1 MGRLEHPSVTSGI
14 IFTSRAAASRR
25 DRAIAFVNACSPGA
39 EVLIVS
45 ATRGAADDLARELA
59 RRHPATF
66 GLHRLSLTQLAA
78 RLAAT
83 RLAASNLAPATGLGA
98 QAIAARAVHEARTTG
113 RLEYFA
119 PVAWMPGFPTAL
131 ARTLHELRMA
141 ELGPGAVRGA
151 GEGGGDLASLYE
163 AASAQLEA
171 GGAADRATLFAAA
184 RDTLA
189 SGAAF
194 CEGRALVLVDVAIHT
209 PAERAFVHVLLDHAS
224 SWLACAPW
232 EDGVTCE
239 ALEQTHGTR
248 ESDEETGDGELT
260 RLRRH
265 LFQADRPPHAERG
278 TDVVFFSAPGEG
290 REAVEVARY
299 ALDEARRGVR
309 FDQMAVLLRSP
320 REYLG
325 LLEHAF
331 ARANIPAWFGRG
343 TRRPHP
349 AGRALLAL
357 LSCADEN
364 LSATRFAEYL
374 SLAQVPDAAVGDVAP
389 TFRSAS
395 TDSGNVAPTFR
406 SASRRGREAGDGG
419 QSPVAPG
426 LPPSRRATADRQSL
440 GGGGQ
445 SRRPAQPSL
454 FDDPEPIRPQ
464 DDALATGAERLEEGD
479 IEPVEPDLAPPSLA
493 AEDLADAALLQ
504 GTVRAPYRWEEWLV
518 ESAVIAGRER
528 WRRLDGLA
536 AEYRLKLKEA
546 RRQDPHS
553 PKIAAIERDLTNL
566 EHLRAFALPLI
577 DEFESWPEAATWGE
591 WLDRLEALVPR
602 VIRQPLVVQRVLA
615 ELRPMAAVGPVSLR
629 EVREVLSDRLR
640 TVTVEPPAAR
650 YGKVFVGTAEEARG
664 RTFRVVFVPGLAE
677 RVFPQKVRE
686 DPLLADTLRREV
698 SGALKTTNRRAA
710 EERLL
715 LHLAAG
721 AALEHLYLSYPRIE
735 LREARP
741 RVPSFYGLDVMRAI
755 TGRVPSHDALE
766 ALAARET
773 RATLAWP
780 APEHAARAV
789 DDFEHDLAV
798 LGGLLG
804 TRDPHAVKGRARYL
818 LELNEHLRRSL
829 TERWKRWK
837 PAWTEHDG
845 LVAAT
850 DVVRTAL
857 ASQRLGAR
865 AFSLTALQRYA
876 SCPYQFLLAAVY
888 RLEPFEEPT
897 PLQRLDPLTKGAL
910 FHAIQ
915 AAFYR
920 ERQRADAL
928 PITSANLDDSLEAL
942 DRAVALVSGREREE
956 LAPAVDRVW
965 RDEVAALRKDLRR
978 WVMLQAEADDQWRPE
993 RFELSFGLP
1002 IDEDHDPHSVPD
1014 PVTVDGRFVL
1024 RGSIDLVERHATSRL
1039 LRVTD
1044 HKTGKNRTEVTTTIN
1059 GGRALQPVL
1068 YSLVVEEM
1076 TRESVAAGRLYYCTH
1091 AGGFTSHAVQLDPVA
1106 RKTGLHALEVI
1117 DRGIEFAFLAASPDE
1132 GACEYCDFRP
1142 VCGPMEQ
1149 KRAAKKNRGA
1159 LADLQALRDLP

>member
-1 MGRLEHPSVTSGI
+1 VTSGTL
-14 IFTSRAAASRR
+14 FTSRAAASRR

-45 ATRGAADDLARELA
+45 VTRGAADDLARELA
-59 RRHPATF
+59 GRHPATF
-66 GLHRLSLTQLAA
+66 GLHRFSLTQLAA

-83 RLAASNLAPATGLGA
+83 RLAASNLVPATGLGA
-98 QAIAARAVHEARTTG
+98 QAIAARAVHEARTAG

-141 ELGPGAVRGA
+141 GLEAGAVRDA
-151 GEGGGDLASLYE
+151 GEGGGDLAALYE
-163 AASAQLEA
+163 AAAAQFEA

-184 RDTLA
+184 CDMLA

-194 CEGRALVLVDVAIHT
+194 CERRALVLFDVAIHT
-209 PAERAFVHVLLDHAS
+209 PAERAFVHSLLDHAS
-224 SWLACAPW
+224 SWLACAPGD
-232 EDGVTCE
+232 DGVTCE
-239 ALEQTHGTR
+239 ALERAHGTR
-248 ESDEETGDGELT
+248 EADEESGDGELT

-265 LFQADRPPHAERG
+265 LFQAYRPPHAERG
-278 TDVVFFSAPGEG
+278 SDVVFFSAPGEG

-299 ALDEARRGVR
+299 TLDEARRGVR

-331 ARANIPAWFGRG
+331 ARAGIPAWFGRG

-374 SLAQVPDAAVGDVAP
+374 SLAQVPDTAVGEVA
-389 TFRSAS
+389 
-395 TDSGNVAPTFR
+395 TDSYVGSGSGRTNAE
-406 SASRRGREAGDGG
+406 SRDGMRREAEGRGP
-419 QSPVAPG
+419 QSSAAPG
-426 LPPSRRATADRQSL
+426 L
-440 GGGGQ
+440 Q
-445 SRRPAQPSL
+445 SRRSAPKPEARRRRPDRAQPSL
-454 FDDPEPIRPQ
+454 FADAEPIRPQ
-464 DDALATGAERLEEGD
+464 DDALATGAERLEQGD
-479 IEPVEPDLAPPSLA
+479 IEPVEPDLAPSSLA

-518 ESAVIAGRER
+518 ESAVIAGRDR

-553 PKIAAIERDLTNL
+553 PKIAAIERDLTHL

-577 DEFESWPEAATWGE
+577 DEFEAWPAAATWGE

-640 TVTVEPPAAR
+640 TVTVEPPPGR
-650 YGKVFVGTAEEARG
+650 YGRVFVGTAEEARG

-677 RVFPQKVRE
+677 RVFPQKLRE
-686 DPLLADTLRREV
+686 DPLLADTLRRDV

-721 AALEHLYLSYPRIE
+721 AALERLYLSYPRIE

-755 TGRVPSHDALE
+755 TGRVPSHEALE

-798 LGGLLG
+798 LGGLLA

-850 DVVRTAL
+850 DVVKTAL
-857 ASQRLGAR
+857 TDQRLAAR

-920 ERQRADAL
+920 ERQRADSL
-928 PITSANLDDSLEAL
+928 PITAANLDASLAAL
-942 DRAVALVSGREREE
+942 DHAVALVSGREREK

-965 RDEVAALRKDLRR
+965 RDEIAALRKDLRR
-978 WVMLQAEADDQWRPE
+978 WVMLQAEADEGWRPE
-993 RFELSFGLP
+993 RFELSFGLAT
-1002 IDEDHDPHSVPD
+1002 DEDHDPHSVPD

-1059 GGRALQPVL
+1059 GGRTLQPVL

-1076 TRESVAAGRLYYCTH
+1076 THEPVAAGRLYYCTH
-1091 AGGFTSHAVQLDPVA
+1091 AGGFSSHTVELDPVA

-1117 DRGIEFAFLAASPDE
+1117 DRGIELAFLAASPDE
-1132 GACEYCDFRP
+1132 RACEYCDFRP

-1149 KRAAKKNRGA
+1149 TRAAKKNRGA
-1159 LADLQALRDLP
+1159 LADLLALRDLP